1 MRRPQDSNKQNE
13 TKERLGTR
21 ILAFFVRLIVPA
33 RVQEEFVG
41 DLLEEWSSSIVPR
54 LGKLRAFAWLCS
66 QLIRSLVAMTCN
78 LFQKQSI
85 PRPVRMAAAVCLLLA
100 VLHCCSVV
108 FLVSTTPIAW
118 FGLGKALLSI
128 AAAIGLLN
136 LRRGWRT
143 FMVIVSGLSVLVL
156 PFYVL
161 ATIYS
166 TDFVSFASEMSGVDS
181 VAVML
186 FAEVLGFAAMLFIL
200 ICLLRAD
207 AKRAFDCGEPE
218 IAAT

>member
-1 MRRPQDSNKQNE
+1 
-13 TKERLGTR
+13 
-21 ILAFFVRLIVPA
+21 
-33 RVQEEFVG
+33 
-41 DLLEEWSSSIVPR
+41 
-54 LGKLRAFAWLCS
+54 
-66 QLIRSLVAMTCN
+66 
-78 LFQKQSI
+78 
-85 PRPVRMAAAVCLLLA
+85 
-100 VLHCCSVV
+100 
-108 FLVSTTPIAW
+108 
-118 FGLGKALLSI
+118 
-128 AAAIGLLN
+128 
-136 LRRGWRT
+136 
-143 FMVIVSGLSVLVL
+143 MVIVSGFGVLVL

-186 FAEVLGFAAMLFIL
+186 FAEVLGFAAMLFIF